1 MDYVPVVLKK
11 MVKMTV
17 SVIKENQG
25 DQVANELERQIG
37 SGLLVPG
44 RKLPS
49 FRALAAQFSVSC
61 QVIESA
67 FARLE
72 ERHLI
77 LRRPRVGVY
86 VNPDAF
92 APSKREFCLLRLL
105 NGVRLADYTERILSI
120 SDLMVW
126 RGCNLSIR
134 SISDRN
140 YSRGILLYE
149 LEKLRQAHVD
159 CLLVYNPGLCE
170 EDMPEFAKLPFPV
183 VFLGDSIPEACV
195 GKVANQIVEETAD
208 RARAM
213 VAAAARCGY
222 HHAVLVGGP
231 LSKYYCQVMNT
242 AGAAAA
248 AGLGL
253 GFRYVELEEEGCET
267 VVDLTRMRRQCV
279 AETLAG
285 GQPDILLLDGYKQ
298 LGLFIEALAAKGLM
312 VGRDIGILGDGEMCP
327 GTIFLQSD
335 YIALS
340 VEIMRL
346 ISDLAAA
353 PDRPL
358 GRVVLP
364 GFILRTPLLIG
375 GVPQPALTHSLE
387 KT

>member
-1 MDYVPVVLKK
+1 

>member
-1 MDYVPVVLKK
+1 MSA
-11 MVKMTV
+11 
-17 SVIKENQG
+17 SVIKETQG

-49 FRALAAQFSVSC
+49 VRELAAQFKVSC

-67 FARLE
+67 FAVLE
-72 ERHLI
+72 GRHLI
-77 LRRPRVGVY
+77 LRRPRVGIY

-105 NGVRLADYTERILSI
+105 NGVRLADYTERMLSI

-159 CLLVYNPGLCE
+159 CLLVYNPSLRE
-170 EDMPEFAKLPFPV
+170 EDIPELEKMPFPV
-183 VFLGDSIPEACV
+183 VFLGDSIPDACL

-208 RARAM
+208 RAKAM

-222 HHAVLVGGP
+222 HNAVLVGGP
-231 LSKYYCQVMNT
+231 LSKYYCQVMQA
-242 AGAAAA
+242 AGVAAAKDA
-248 AGLGL
+248 GL
-253 GFRYVELEEEGCET
+253 GFRYVELEEEGCENVT
-267 VVDLTRMRRQCV
+267 DLAVIRRQCV
-279 AETLAG
+279 EQILAG
-285 GQPDILLLDGYKQ
+285 GKADILLLDGYKQ
-298 LGLFIEALAAKGLM
+298 LGLFIEALAAKGLT

-346 ISDLAAA
+346 ISELAAA
-353 PDRPL
+353 PERPL

-375 GVPQPALTHSLE
+375 GVPQPARPAKGKRHE
-387 KT
+387 KRS